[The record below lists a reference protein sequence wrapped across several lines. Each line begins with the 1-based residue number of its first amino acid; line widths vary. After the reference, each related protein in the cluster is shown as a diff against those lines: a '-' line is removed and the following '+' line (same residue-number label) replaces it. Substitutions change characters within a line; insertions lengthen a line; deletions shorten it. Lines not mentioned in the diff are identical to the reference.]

1 VSTNQNPATDDGFT
15 LLELLVVIVILGV
28 LATVV
33 VFAVGGV
40 VDRGEVSALAGDA
53 RTLETAEESHYAV
66 HGSYVD
72 EAGLVAAGLLRDQS
86 TLHDIEVSSDGASY
100 TLATEG
106 AGGGSTTVAPTA
118 TAPPST
124 APAGSAPVTTEPVTT
139 EPVTTAPATT
149 QPAIVVTAVPTGYA
163 GFSGQATGSGSKTL
177 VIIGNGG
184 AGTQALFTLLTTTP
198 LPNTTVIWLDGSDV
212 NDTGDVDA
220 VIAAGP
226 DYMVAAD
233 SVPVTRSAFPFGLT
247 FVGQYMSALPGI
259 DYPADFWWTHQQG
272 NPTLD
277 QLASH
282 L

>member
-1 VSTNQNPATDDGFT
+1 VSTNPNRATDEGFT
-15 LLELLVVIVILGV
+15 LLEMLVVIVILGV

-33 VFAVGGV
+33 IFAVGGV
-40 VDRGEVSALAGDA
+40 VDRGEASALEGDA
-53 RTLETAEESHYAV
+53 RTLETAEESHYAA
-66 HGSYVD
+66 HGTYTD

-86 TLHDIEVSSDGASY
+86 TLHDIEVSSDGESYSLAS
-100 TLATEG
+100 EG
-106 AGGGSTTVAPTA
+106 AGGGSTTVAPTG

-124 APAGSAPVTTEPVTT
+124 APAGTVPA
-139 EPVTTAPATT
+139 TTAPA
-149 QPAIVVTAVPTGYA
+149 IILTAVPTGYA

-184 AGTQALFTLLTTTP
+184 AGTQALFTMLTTTP

-212 NDTGDVDA
+212 NDTGDVNA

-233 SVPVTRSAFPFGLT
+233 SVPITRSAFPFGLT

-272 NPTLD
+272 NPTFA
-277 QLASH
+277 QLVSH